1 MQVIEDVRLWAEHSL
16 NTCRFYRLSTPTLT
30 SRSGRWRCS
39 VQLLDQFKTAGDN
52 PHEQPVQRGERAA
65 GEHGEQVPQRPRPG
79 SLEGGQAGDQVRK
92 QRKVLLGV
100 KSKSLEP
107 WTIQGPASEFSD
119 ASHERCLLFPPGWPT
134 FEQSRQVGNY
144 KCSVGW
150 NLDISRSAR
159 SGHSTS
165 APGLQPVPT
174 RLPENNNLHF
184 PTNGAPAPL
193 QQGILKPGLQ
203 SHNQGGSFN
212 HHRNPQG
219 PPHQNVPGSLN
230 LGLSAPGPHSNHN
243 QALGPF
249 PGLHNQERRGGNR
262 VSWFEAYS
270 NFWNSCHYRW
280 TFSRFFMECIKVDE
294 AEATAW
300 KPSWKCAIC
309 DEIPSRVG
317 QIQFVCARY
326 HMLKLH
332 PSRNELPGLSFQI
345 YRIFT
350 KSTSGCLKILGQRFW
365 IKRDNIG
372 PTLNIASQ
380 GQQALVTIYY
390 VYFIDILC
398 FLHPEQ

>member
-1 MQVIEDVRLWAEHSL
+1 MSPARSIWVWAHQ
-16 NTCRFYRLSTPTLT
+16 
-30 SRSGRWRCS
+30 GRTATTTK
-39 VQLLDQFKTAGDN
+39 LLDLF
-52 PHEQPVQRGERAA
+52 RGFTTRK
-65 GEHGEQVPQRPRPG
+65 G
-79 SLEGGQAGDQVRK
+79 EGG
-92 QRKVLLGV
+92 
-100 KSKSLEP
+100 
-107 WTIQGPASEFSD
+107 I
-119 ASHERCLLFPPGWPT
+119 GWA
-134 FEQSRQVGNY
+134 
-144 KCSVGW
+144 
-150 NLDISRSAR
+150 NLKHI
-159 SGHSTS
+159 
-165 APGLQPVPT
+165 
-174 RLPENNNLHF
+174 HF
-184 PTNGAPAPL
+184 W
-193 QQGILKPGLQ
+193 I
-203 SHNQGGSFN
+203 F
-212 HHRNPQG
+212 
-219 PPHQNVPGSLN
+219 VD
-230 LGLSAPGPHSNHN
+230 
-243 QALGPF
+243 
-249 PGLHNQERRGGNR
+249 
-262 VSWFEAYS
+262 
-270 NFWNSCHYRW
+270 SCHYRW

-380 GQQALVTIYY
+380 GQRALVTIYY